1 MRARAPDIRLVVAV
15 ATDLAPIVVG
25 RAMTPSPFRIEMRAS
40 PQKTRTAR
48 SHSKDETPRGTT
60 LVPHRATRPGVA
72 LAPISAGAGECYSAC
87 RPAAFGS
94 RGSEMRVRGTGC
106 WITPYPALFDPATR
120 VLPSSSPL
128 LRLSASVTTPL
139 HFVKEISSF

>member
-25 RAMTPSPFRIEMRAS
+25 RAMTHPLSGLKCALI
-40 PQKTRTAR
+40 TRKQEPR
-48 SHSKDETPRGTT
+48 GVNSKDETPRGTT
-60 LVPHRATRPGVA
+60 LVPHRATRPGAA
-72 LAPISAGAGECYSAC
+72 LAPISVGAGECYSAC
-87 RPAAFGS
+87 RLAAFGS
-94 RGSEMRVRGTGC
+94 RSSEVRVRGTGC
-106 WITPYPALFDPATR
+106 WITPYPALLDPATR